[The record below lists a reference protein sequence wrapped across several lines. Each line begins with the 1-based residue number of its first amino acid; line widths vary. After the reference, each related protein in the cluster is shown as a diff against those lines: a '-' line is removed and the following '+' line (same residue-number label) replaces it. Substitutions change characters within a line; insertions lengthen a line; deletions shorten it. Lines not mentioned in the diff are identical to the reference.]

1 MTHNDTRST
10 QVGSAPVGALELGVN
25 DIQVSTFEKAIQ
37 ATHSAKP
44 RLLGRE
50 RVEEVFQGGPRWQ
63 GEVLVFELVDHPS
76 ATRCYAW
83 EVDGKVTS
91 ILGEGTVDSAI
102 AAVRAFIL
110 ATEFLTQSKKK
121 RG

>member
-63 GEVLVFELVDHPS
+63 GEVLVFELLNHPT
-76 ATRCYAW
+76 ATKCYAW
-83 EVDGKVTS
+83 EVEGKVIS
-91 ILGEGTVDSAI
+91 VLGGGTVDSAI
-102 AAVRAFIL
+102 AAVRAFML
-110 ATEFLTQSKKK
+110 TTEFLSQSKKK
-121 RG
+121 RK

>member
-1 MTHNDTRST
+1 
-10 QVGSAPVGALELGVN
+10 VK
-25 DIQVSTFEKAIQ
+25 DIQISTFEKAIQ

-63 GEVLVFELVDHPS
+63 GEVLVFELLNHPS
-76 ATRCYAW
+76 ATKCYAW
-83 EVDGKVTS
+83 EVEGKVTS
-91 ILGEGTVDSAI
+91 VLGGGTVDSAI
-102 AAVRAFIL
+102 AAVRVFIL

-121 RG
+121 RRQMAP

>member
-1 MTHNDTRST
+1 
-10 QVGSAPVGALELGVN
+10 VN
-25 DIQVSTFEKAIQ
+25 NIQVSTFEKAIQ

-76 ATRCYAW
+76 ATKCYAW
-83 EVDGKVTS
+83 EVDGKVNS
-91 ILGEGTVDSAI
+91 VLGGGTVDSAI
-102 AAVRAFIL
+102 AAVRAFML
-110 ATEFLTQSKKK
+110 ATVFLTQSKGK
-121 RG
+121 RR